1 MKKLPLIMTS
11 ILLASSAFVVAQ
23 TGTRDTSNPGGT
35 GTYTASSS
43 VSSVDYRN
51 RTDGTSTGYDRDGT
65 TGTEN
70 RGQTGSGT
78 GNTGQGT
85 GTRSGTG
92 SGTGAGTGSGTTGDS
107 GTGR

>member
-11 ILLASSAFVVAQ
+11 MLLASSAFVVAQ

-51 RTDGTSTGYDRDGT
+51 RTDGT

-92 SGTGAGTGSGTTGDS
+92 SGTGAGTGSGTTGGS